1 MTETELDRQIAETI
15 RGGFDEGFA
24 QFCADT
30 FASHGYPREN
40 LAAARLHA
48 FYLRV
53 ALRLLA
59 GMDVPEGLPW
69 MAECRSI
76 AEQSRLSAL
85 ETGRPVTE
93 IFVEKWC
100 SHFSSR

>member
-1 MTETELDRQIAETI
+1 MWGSSTWRCGREIAKPC
-15 RGGFDEGFA
+15 RVHDA
-24 QFCADT
+24 
-30 FASHGYPREN
+30 FASHVYSREG

-59 GMDVPEGLPW
+59 GMDVPEGLPF
-69 MAECRSI
+69 MEECRSI

-100 SHFSSR
+100 SHFASR